1 MSLRATW
8 NQRLSELVVTEIAE
22 EFSEDALDKSN
33 STYCTAREVA
43 TKLCIAHRF
52 CDPTTEERRQHAVFT
67 DIQREEFWLTRLSG
81 SKEEDI
87 LFICGDDHIESFSNR
102 LTMAGY
108 PNKILSRRWGFRV
121 AGSKSVLG
129 LTPNMRLETDLRTR
143 SLRSLASSV
152 QPWR

>member
-1 MSLRATW
+1 MIQHGGAMTEAKRRFIDEFARYLESTAR
-8 NQRLSELVVTEIAE
+8 ELVVTEIAE

-43 TKLCIAHRF
+43 AKLCIVHRF

-67 DIQREEFWLTRLSG
+67 DVQREDFWLTRLSG
-81 SKEEDI
+81 SKEKDI

-108 PNKILSRRWGFRV
+108 PNKILSRHWGFELQDPKV
-121 AGSKSVLG
+121 YWAN
-129 LTPNMRLETDLRTR
+129 T
-143 SLRSLASSV
+143 
-152 QPWR
+152 